1 MTLRSMLSMLSAL
14 KRKTKSSVYDTIF
27 ISYEVSLNGLII
39 LFDHK

>member
-1 MTLRSMLSMLSAL
+1 MTLHSMLSMLSTL

-27 ISYEVSLNGLII
+27 ISNEGSQNGLII